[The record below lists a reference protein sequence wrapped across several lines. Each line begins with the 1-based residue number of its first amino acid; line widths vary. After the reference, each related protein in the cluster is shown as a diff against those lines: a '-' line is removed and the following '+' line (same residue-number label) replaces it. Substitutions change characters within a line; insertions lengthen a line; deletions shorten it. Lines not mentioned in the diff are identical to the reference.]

1 MTNWVPELEGRAG
14 SRYVAIADA
23 LAVEVV
29 EGRFKP
35 GERLPTHRDLAWK
48 LGVTVGTVSRAYA
61 EAERRGLVSGEVG
74 RGTYVRGLDP
84 RHVHINYAPSESPPS
99 AIDLSSAI
107 LPPGDEV
114 RHIGPTL
121 AALAKDPR
129 AAELLC
135 YQPHAGRP
143 EHRAAGAEW
152 LARRGLDVSPDQ
164 VVLTNGG
171 NHGILVALAA
181 ATRPGDRV
189 LTENLSYALVQPIT
203 RMLGLRLESVAT
215 DLEGLIPEALETA
228 CRTSD
233 VTALYTIPTVQN
245 PTTAVM
251 SEARRRAIAEI
262 AERHG
267 ISILE
272 DDIFALLAESPPP
285 PIASFAPEQTY
296 YINSLSKTLA
306 PGLRVGYVG
315 VPADAVERVANAVRA
330 TCMSASPFPAEI
342 ASRWIR
348 DGTADHILASHRRE
362 VTARR
367 ERVLDILGDR
377 EVDCPEGSLHFWL
390 HLPEPWR
397 ASDFVAEAKRRGV
410 LIASAEAF
418 AVGRRE
424 VPHAVRVGLGT
435 KPTHEPLE
443 RALQILAKLLD
454 ETPPQ
459 AFGTIV

>member
-1 MTNWVPELEGRAG
+1 MTNWTPEIEGSAG
-14 SRYVAIADA
+14 PRYIAIADA
-23 LAVEVV
+23 LAVEVA

-35 GERLPTHRDLAWK
+35 GERLPTHRNLAWK

-84 RHVHINYAPSESPPS
+84 RHVHINYAPSESPS
-99 AIDLSSAI
+99 TAIDLSSAI
-107 LPPGDEV
+107 LPPGDEA
-114 RHIGPTL
+114 RHIGPAL

-129 AAELLC
+129 AAQLLC

-152 LARRGLDVSPDQ
+152 VARRGLDVSPDQ

-171 NHGILVALAA
+171 NHGILVAFAA

-189 LTENLSYALVQPIT
+189 LTENLSYALVQPIA
-203 RMLGLRLESVAT
+203 RMLGLRLEGVAT
-215 DLEGLIPEALETA
+215 DREGLIPEALETA

-251 SEARRRAIAEI
+251 SEARRRAIAEV
-262 AERHG
+262 AEGHG
-267 ISILE
+267 MSILE

-285 PIASFAPEQTY
+285 PIASFAPERTY

-306 PGLRVGYVG
+306 PGLRIGYVG
-315 VPADAVERVANAVRA
+315 APADALERVANAVRA

-348 DGTADHILASHRRE
+348 DGTADRILASHRRE
-362 VTARR
+362 VAARR

-377 EVDCPEGSLHFWL
+377 EVDCPVGSLHFWL

-397 ASDFVAEAKRRGV
+397 ASDFVAEAKLRGV
-410 LIASAEAF
+410 LIASAEIF
-418 AVGRRE
+418 AIGRRE
-424 VPHAVRVGLGT
+424 VPHAVRAGLGT
-435 KPTHEPLE
+435 LPSREPLE
-443 RALQILAKLLD
+443 RALRILAKLLD
-454 ETPPQ
+454 ESPPQ